1 MANGLNNNQ
10 DLLRSLDDLQRTFG
24 APIPEVDFIQPPVEA
39 APVNQNQNIL
49 MQGLEALAGGAGGV
63 LGDLGRITGVLP
75 TRGQQQREQQRQ
87 NIDAFITQS
96 LTPDQQIIFNALSP
110 EMQQQ
115 YVTTK
120 LPGALQENLGNQNA
134 MFEKWKDMPEGKDK
148 DLYGSLLFGGSG
160 DTATIKNW
168 KFLNELD
175 SEEDRESFKAL
186 ENLSPQVA
194 YQMAKSKTEGEQGL
208 TLGVGPLTPG
218 QEKIDTTF
226 GAGAQQMQQDLLLN
240 ESNLSLLT
248 NSVDELENAEKN
260 NMNFSGIDVGI
271 IGQTG
276 FLPILN
282 PAAVDMQERIAGFVY
297 KSLRATLGAQF
308 TEGESKAYVSVTFN
322 PFLDEKVNARRLK
335 RSIDLLKGYVGDA
348 QQKLDYFAQNQT
360 LRGYQGTEITKE
372 NVFDDLN
379 NKVIGDFINSD
390 YQGLSGD
397 QLNRA
402 RAYDYGNTLID
413 LTKEDLRKIFDN
425 PETPDWKIDVIS
437 EYVENN
443 REKFSN

>member
-186 ENLSPQVA
+186 ENLSPQTA
-194 YQMAKSKTEGEQGL
+194 YTMAQSTTAAKQGL
-208 TLGVGPLTPG
+208 PYGTLPLTPG

-297 KSLRATLGAQF
+297 QSLRATLGAQF
-308 TEGESKAYVSVTFN
+308 TENESKAYVSVTFN

-390 YQGLSGD
+390 YQDLSGD

-402 RAYDYGNTLID
+402 KAYDYGNTLID

>member
-63 LGDLGRITGVLP
+63 LGNLGRITGVLP

-87 NIDAFITQS
+87 NIDAFIAQE

-120 LPGALQENLGNQNA
+120 LTGAPQENLGTQNA
-134 MFEKWKDMPEGKDK
+134 MFEKWKDMPEGELK
-148 DLYGSLLFGGSG
+148 DLYGSLVFGGSG
-160 DTATIKNW
+160 DTADIQNY
-168 KFLNELD
+168 KFFKELPEDEQEDYLTLRRLNPQAAYLM
-175 SEEDRESFKAL
+175 AL
-186 ENLSPQVA
+186 STTA
-194 YQMAKSKTEGEQGL
+194 AKQGL
-208 TLGVGPLTPG
+208 PYGTLPLTPG

-248 NSVDELENAEKN
+248 NAVDELENAEKN

-276 FLPILN
+276 LLPILN

-297 KSLRATLGAQF
+297 QSLKATLGAQF

-335 RSIDLLKGYVGDA
+335 RAIDLQKGYARDS

-372 NVFDDLN
+372 SVFDDLN

-397 QLNRA
+397 QLNKA

-413 LTKEDLRKIFDN
+413 LTKEDLRKIYDN
-425 PETPDWKIDVIS
+425 PETPDWKIEVIS